1 MTTEQTLQT
10 IKSSLEDKKA
20 IQIETIGL
28 EGKTILADWFIIASG
43 TSVTHN
49 KTLADAVETG
59 IREQSGRLPDHVEGY
74 SSGRWI
80 LLDYG
85 DIIVHIL
92 HMEERQ
98 FYSLEKLWQ
107 GQRHA

>member
-20 IQIETIGL
+20 IQIETISL
-28 EGKTILADWFIIASG
+28 EGKTILADWFMIASG

-49 KTLADAVETG
+49 KTLADAVETSL
-59 IREQSGRLPDHVEGY
+59 RENDHRQPDHIEGY

-85 DIIVHIL
+85 DIVVHIL

-107 GQRHA
+107 GQRRA